1 MFGGR
6 YSRIVEI
13 VIMTPPGVM
22 MVITSDMAGAAVPAK
37 VVCAAVEAADNA
49 MAAARNKFFMRELL
63 EVI

>member
-22 MVITSDMAGAAVPAK
+22 MVITSDMAGVAVPAK
-37 VVCAAVEAADNA
+37 VVCAAAEAADSA
-49 MAAARNKFFMRELL
+49 MTAVRIKLFMEAP
-63 EVI
+63 